1 MKPQLSIVLFAGFLL
16 ATGANAADLPKVD
29 VYKSITCGCC
39 GRWAEHMRQ
48 QGFDVTTHDVADVAL
63 ERKRLGM
70 PDGVSSCH
78 TAVVGGYVIEG
89 HVPAADV
96 KRLLAEK
103 PKALGLAVPNMANGS
118 PGMESPH
125 PAPYEVLLLQ
135 TNGSVR
141 TFANH

>member
-1 MKPQLSIVLFAGFLL
+1 MKPQLSIVLFAGLL
-16 ATGANAADLPKVD
+16 LGTVANAADLPKVD
-29 VYKSITCGCC
+29 VYKSATCGCC
-39 GRWAEHMRQ
+39 GRWAEHMKQ
-48 QGFDVTTHDVADVAL
+48 QGFEVTTHDVADVTL
-63 ERKRLGM
+63 ERTRLGM
-70 PDGVSSCH
+70 PGGVASCH

-96 KRLLAEK
+96 KRLLKEK
-103 PKALGLAVPNMANGS
+103 PRARGLAVPNMPNGS

-125 PAPYEVLLLQ
+125 PVPYEVLLVQ